1 MTKYT
6 QLPKSL
12 PRRVRDLAVSL
23 TKDKDT
29 RYDKVLAIENYFT
42 DYSFIYETTN
52 VSFPAQNQD
61 YVDQFLFDTKS
72 GYCNNF
78 STSMI
83 VLLRSAGIPARWVK
97 GYTEG
102 TLDNTLVGAEGEDVY
117 KIANDNAHSWVEVY
131 FLDTDGFHLNRQ
143 KDLRIPIISQITLL
157 LLLYKI
163 TKYIILIM
171 NQYNNETMKQSSK
184 V

>member
-61 YVDQFLFDTKS
+61 YVDQFLFDTKVA
-72 GYCNNF
+72 
-78 STSMI
+78 T
-83 VLLRSAGIPARWVK
+83 V
-97 GYTEG
+97 
-102 TLDNTLVGAEGEDVY
+102 
-117 KIANDNAHSWVEVY
+117 
-131 FLDTDGFHLNRQ
+131 
-143 KDLRIPIISQITLL
+143 IISRHL
-157 LLLYKI
+157 
-163 TKYIILIM
+163 
-171 NQYNNETMKQSSK
+171 
-184 V
+184 